1 MGTIN
6 IYNSIGSEYQT
17 INGCG
22 KLVDLLP
29 TIDFEHSIVL
39 KAGNRLNSDY
49 EVKPDD
55 LIFVRKIPGATTTI
69 IAGIIVGVGAI
80 IAGGAILGAAFES
93 IYDDKTKEMQKK
105 AQQDAQ
111 NLASQINQLPFI
123 KGAQNKS
130 ALGQAI
136 PYVMGDVYHTPY
148 KLTDG
153 YYSIEDGDE
162 ENGYGTKQYYNVI
175 ANFGFGNL
183 QFKEILIGDTSI
195 LKNENGIP
203 EGVHDMD
210 ETSIFY
216 DSTNKIEICQA
227 GTDFTFPYFGK
238 KVILTNDGS
247 EIKHAYG
254 EAAEPVIRELTEYTK
269 TVEIC
274 IQINGLRQYNSK
286 DSRWEKRKIKVTPSW
301 TNVENPK
308 ESDWNPLNF
317 IGMNNNEIELNTNHT
332 IRFVARKTFTASE
345 VYGKKIKIRLIKETP
360 ALESNSNESCYLAYY
375 QSFCYDNKQSTNTNL
390 VDCKSIDTW
399 TNNKTVKVGLR
410 LLAND
415 NTKDLL
421 NEIHAYV
428 CGLARTWNGIEWSS
442 NKVPTRNP
450 AAWVYEIMTSAAHIP
465 SKYSDDEFDLES
477 LGQLYE
483 YCENP
488 NNVANPTE
496 KDKLYTDGILTSGI
510 KKIDLVSTILNSC
523 SAIMFKNAEGKMEVR
538 IDKKEDTPVALL
550 NAESISN
557 ITYSKDLTRMPD
569 GLKVTFTN
577 RKSWQID
584 TFYIK
589 RDGTPRTQDDT
600 FTELN
605 LNYVTTYEH
614 AYKIALKHLKQM
626 VLQPKELTVD
636 VGRDGDYYPLLSTVM
651 LQYHTFRIGL
661 QSSTITGLIK
671 DNDGNISGIKVSDY
685 IKMESGK
692 NYGVIIQTVSNTG
705 RKCFYKQVAFTYEVR
720 KSLIFNDDI
729 VFSEDILPSIGDT
742 ISFGELNENG
752 EFTKIRDVMKI
763 TGFTP
768 NGTKGYKL
776 TLKNYN
782 PAIYETGAIPE
793 YKSNITEPP
802 KQAKEIPSIIAVP
815 EGIKGANGKDGI
827 GITSIT
833 QISSTEDGGENEIT
847 VTLSD
852 GSTQSLST
860 LNGSKGSQGIQGI
873 QGVKGDKGDKGD
885 QGIQGVKGD
894 KGDKGDKGVQGNQ
907 GTRAIRYL
915 GKYSSAPSGISGD
928 WYLNTANGYVYYLNG
943 STWTAITTITDFRLV
958 DCIQDMIELFPTI
971 EAMTTKPAGYNT
983 LKAAIEHYTD
993 CLLTGSLIADKIFSK
1008 SITAKNCNILGK
1020 ITINSGEIVC
1030 DSKGNAKFGKEIFIG
1045 CGEWV
1050 TGINNIAIGSN
1061 QNLNS
1066 LVSGNFN
1073 TAIGSYVLPKVS
1085 SGGSNIAIGYANLIK
1100 NNEGSNN
1107 IVLGVGSVDN
1117 ATKPMGNIVL
1127 GNYSL
1132 RNIEG
1137 IDNIVIGHDSAKSMD
1152 IAFNNIALGTAA
1164 LKKTTTGSDNISL
1177 GKESGS
1183 ENTTGYENIFIGSS
1197 AGKNNTTGARNIA
1210 IGNNVKCTSA
1220 TDDGQVNIGDKFV
1233 HTGTKPQ
1240 ASFSGSLR
1248 DLLGIVSSSKS
1259 TDKNYIKLTNGLIV
1273 QWGTLSKGSSLAKRT
1288 NWTTLNYKLPVAF
1301 STTNYIVNI
1310 TTATTST
1317 TPTGGSECMY
1327 HIVNGQTVNFNL
1339 YNRNSETTIVNPSL
1353 NWFAIGY

>member
-6 IYNSIGSEYQT
+6 IYNSIGNAYHT

-69 IAGIIVGVGAI
+69 IAGVIVGVGAI
-80 IAGGAILGAAFES
+80 LAGGAILGAAFEA
-93 IYDDKTKEMQKK
+93 IYDDKAKEMQQK

-162 ENGYGTKQYYNVI
+162 ENGFGTKQYYNVI

-227 GTDFTFPYFGK
+227 GTDFSSSYFGK
-238 KVILTNDGS
+238 KVILTKDGS

-274 IQINGLRQYNSK
+274 IQINGLRKYNSEA
-286 DSRWEKRKIKVTPSW
+286 SRWEKRKIKVIPAW
-301 TNVENPK
+301 TNVENPT
-308 ESDWNPLNF
+308 ESDWNPLYF

-428 CGLARTWNGIEWSS
+428 CGLARIWNGREWSS

-450 AAWVYEIMTSAAHIP
+450 AAWVYEIMTSDAHIP

-488 NNVANPTE
+488 NNIENPTE

-523 SAIMFKNAEGKMEVR
+523 SAVMFKNAEGKMEVR

-550 NAESISN
+550 NAESISD
-557 ITYSKDLTRMPD
+557 ITFSKDLTRMPD

-577 RKSWQID
+577 RESWQID

-636 VGRDGDYYPLLSTVM
+636 VGRDGDYYPLLSTIM

-685 IKMESGK
+685 IKMETGK
-692 NYGVIIQTVSNTG
+692 NYGVIIQAVSNSG
-705 RKCFYKQVAFTYEVR
+705 RKCFYKQVAFTHEVR

-729 VFSEDILPSIGDT
+729 VFSEDILPAIGDT

-782 PAIYETGAIPE
+782 PSIYEAGAIPE

-802 KQAKEIPSIIAVP
+802 KPVKEIPAIIDVP

-833 QISSTEDGGENEIT
+833 QISSTEDGGTNQIT
-847 VTLSD
+847 VNLSD
-852 GSTQSLST
+852 GSKQSLST

-873 QGVKGDKGDKGD
+873 Q
-885 QGIQGVKGD
+885 
-894 KGDKGDKGVQGNQ
+894 GVQGNQ

-928 WYLNTANGYVYYLNG
+928 WYLNTENGYVYYLNG
-943 STWTAITTITDFRLV
+943 STWTAITTISDYRLV
-958 DCIQDMIELFPTI
+958 DCMQDMIELFPTL

-1030 DSKGNAKFGKEIFIG
+1030 DSKGNTKFGKEIFIG
-1045 CGEWV
+1045 CGDGV

-1085 SGGSNIAIGYANLIK
+1085 SGGSNIAIGYANLVK
-1100 NNEGSNN
+1100 NEKGSNN

-1117 ATKPMGNIVL
+1117 ASEPMANIVL

-1132 RNIEG
+1132 RKIEG
-1137 IDNIVIGHDSAKSMD
+1137 TDNIVIGHDSGKSMD
-1152 IAFNNIALGTAA
+1152 IAFNNIVLGTAA
-1164 LKKTTTGSDNISL
+1164 LNKNTTGSDNISL
-1177 GKESGS
+1177 GKEAGS
-1183 ENTTGYENIFIGSS
+1183 ENTTGYSNTFIGTS

-1210 IGNNVKCTSA
+1210 IGDSVECPSGTEN
-1220 TDDGQVNIGDKFV
+1220 GQVNIGNKFV
-1233 HTGTKPQ
+1233 HTNTKPQ
-1240 ASFSGSLR
+1240 ASFSGTLR
-1248 DLLGIVSSSKS
+1248 DLLGIVSSSKA

-1273 QWGTLSKGSSLAKRT
+1273 QWGLRKAGVQYRIIQGIVYFPIAFNSENYFVTVCGNYWTKDESHNSSMRCGNIGT
-1288 NWTTLNYKLPVAF
+1288 HKLGNTKF
-1301 STTNYIVNI
+1301 KYIVSGDNDVD
-1310 TTATTST
+1310 TLD
-1317 TPTGGSECMY
+1317 EVY
-1327 HIVNGQTVNFNL
+1327 
-1339 YNRNSETTIVNPSL
+1339 
-1353 NWFAIGY
+1353 WFAIGY

>member
-1 MGTIN
+1 M
-6 IYNSIGSEYQT
+6 
-17 INGCG
+17 
-22 KLVDLLP
+22 
-29 TIDFEHSIVL
+29 
-39 KAGNRLNSDY
+39 
-49 EVKPDD
+49 
-55 LIFVRKIPGATTTI
+55 
-69 IAGIIVGVGAI
+69 
-80 IAGGAILGAAFES
+80 
-93 IYDDKTKEMQKK
+93 
-105 AQQDAQ
+105 
-111 NLASQINQLPFI
+111 
-123 KGAQNKS
+123 
-130 ALGQAI
+130 
-136 PYVMGDVYHTPY
+136 
-148 KLTDG
+148 
-153 YYSIEDGDE
+153 EDGKE
-162 ENGYGTKQYYNVI
+162 ENGYVTKQYYNVI

-195 LKNENGIP
+195 LNNENGIP

-227 GTDFTFPYFGK
+227 GTDFSTPYFGK
-238 KVILTNDGS
+238 KVILTNDGA

-274 IQINGLRQYNSK
+274 IQINGLRKYNSES
-286 DSRWEKRKIKVTPSW
+286 SRWEKRKIKVIPEW
-301 TNVENPK
+301 TNVENPT

-332 IRFVARKTFTASE
+332 IRFVARKTFTAAE
-345 VYGKKIKIRLIKETP
+345 VYGKKIKIRLIKDTP

-428 CGLARTWNGIEWSS
+428 CGLARTWNGREWSS

-450 AAWVYEIMTSAAHIP
+450 AAWVYEIMTSDAHIP

-488 NNVANPTE
+488 NNVENPTE

-523 SAIMFKNAEGKMEVR
+523 SAVMFKNAEGKMEVR

-550 NAESISN
+550 NGESISD

-577 RKSWQID
+577 RESWQID

-636 VGRDGDYYPLLSTVM
+636 VGRDGDYYPLLSTIM

-661 QSSTITGLIK
+661 QSSTIAGLIK
-671 DNDGNISGIKVSDY
+671 DAAGNISGIKVSDY

-692 NYGVIIQTVSNTG
+692 NYGVIIQAVSNSG
-705 RKCFYKQVAFTYEVR
+705 RKCFYKKVAFTHEVR

-729 VFSEDILPSIGDT
+729 VYSEDILPSIGDT

-776 TLKNYN
+776 KLKNYN
-782 PAIYETGAIPE
+782 PSIYETGAIPE
-793 YKSNITEPP
+793 YHSNITEPP
-802 KQAKEIPSIIAVP
+802 KQAKEIPAIVDVP

-833 QISSTEDGGENEIT
+833 QISSTEDGGKNEIT

-860 LNGSKGSQGIQGI
+860 LNGSKGSQGIQ
-873 QGVKGDKGDKGD
+873 
-885 QGIQGVKGD
+885 
-894 KGDKGDKGVQGNQ
+894 GVQGNQ

-958 DCIQDMIELFPTI
+958 DCIQDMIELFPTL
-971 EAMTTKPAGYNT
+971 EAMTSKPAGYDT

-1020 ITINSGEIVC
+1020 LTINSGEIVC
-1030 DSKGNAKFGKEIFIG
+1030 DSKGNAKVGKEIFIG

-1050 TGINNIAIGSN
+1050 TGTNNIAIGSN

-1100 NNEGSNN
+1100 NDTGSNN

-1117 ATKPMGNIVL
+1117 ATKPMDNIVL

-1132 RNIEG
+1132 RTIEG
-1137 IDNIVIGHDSAKSMD
+1137 MDNIVIGHDSAKSMD
-1152 IAFNNIALGTAA
+1152 IAFNNIVLGPAA
-1164 LKKTTTGSDNISL
+1164 LNKTTTGSDNISL

-1220 TDDGQVNIGDKFV
+1220 TDNGQVNIGDKFV

-1248 DLLGIVSSSKS
+1248 DLLGIVSSSKA
-1259 TDKNYIKLTNGLIV
+1259 TYKNYSYSIKLTNGLIV
-1273 QWGTLSKGSSLAKRT
+1273 QWGRLLISSASLISQQFPVTFSSKPTIIINPVRERT
-1288 NWTTLNYKLPVAF
+1288 DQAPQGDFRIRNLTTTMFDGLVTN
-1301 STTNYIVNI
+1301 TTEY
-1310 TTATTST
+1310 TTDSYA
-1317 TPTGGSECMY
+1317 
-1327 HIVNGQTVNFNL
+1327 HWI
-1339 YNRNSETTIVNPSL
+1339 
-1353 NWFAIGY
+1353 AIGY